1 MILLLQIRK
10 TIDFL
15 IIVLRQVFAIF
26 LKVIFTFCFDFYYK
40 HSGFCYVIKECYSV
54 FSHQNP

>member
-26 LKVIFTFCFDFYYK
+26 LKVVFNFCFDFYFK
-40 HSGFCYVIKECYSV
+40 HSGFCYLIKECYSV
-54 FSHQNP
+54 FSH